1 MPTEIPDSG
10 RMSIYAL
17 GVSYKTAPVELR
29 ERLSFVGDQ
38 LAQGLSSLSPHH
50 APEGVIL
57 STCHRTEI
65 YAWAQEGQERDL
77 IEFLAVSKRV
87 SSQELTPV
95 IYVYRDRA
103 AVEHLF
109 RVAVGLDSAILGE
122 SEVLGQVR
130 AALREAQAVRA
141 AGPVLTRLFQHALG
155 TGKRARTET
164 GIARQPVSLSSA
176 AVILARQVLGDLR
189 SRRALVVG
197 AGEMSRKAIRH
208 LSEQGVK
215 ELTLINRTR
224 EKADALARSA
234 PIRVAGFEQL
244 GEILTQV
251 DLVIASTSATRPII
265 RFEEVQRALSAR
277 TDRKL
282 MLIDLALPRNIDP
295 ALREFPG
302 VSLWS
307 IDDLSQRIEANLRVR
322 AREIPKVE
330 ATLAQETTAF
340 MEWYR
345 SRQAIL
351 TITQLREHARA
362 IQKSELTR
370 ALRRLGQLSDREI
383 RIVEGLAESIVN
395 KLLHQPTVRLKK
407 EACRGNGALYT
418 DALRTLFGLDPGKG
432 HQDD

>member
-1 MPTEIPDSG
+1 
-10 RMSIYAL
+10 
-17 GVSYKTAPVELR
+17 
-29 ERLSFVGDQ
+29 
-38 LAQGLSSLSPHH
+38 
-50 APEGVIL
+50 
-57 STCHRTEI
+57 
-65 YAWAQEGQERDL
+65 
-77 IEFLAVSKRV
+77 
-87 SSQELTPV
+87 
-95 IYVYRDRA
+95 
-103 AVEHLF
+103 
-109 RVAVGLDSAILGE
+109 
-122 SEVLGQVR
+122 
-130 AALREAQAVRA
+130 
-141 AGPVLTRLFQHALG
+141 
-155 TGKRARTET
+155 
-164 GIARQPVSLSSA
+164 
-176 AVILARQVLGDLR
+176 
-189 SRRALVVG
+189 
-197 AGEMSRKAIRH
+197 
-208 LSEQGVK
+208 
-215 ELTLINRTR
+215 
-224 EKADALARSA
+224 ALARSA

-265 RFEEVQRALSAR
+265 RLEEVQRALSAR

-330 ATLAQETTAF
+330 AILAQETTAF

-418 DALRTLFGLDPGKG
+418 DALQTLFGLDPGEG
-432 HQDD
+432 HPDD